1 MKTIHPL
8 QIAISRITLLT
19 LATLA
24 ACRAPAPRETVQKAR
39 DFWAQNK
46 ESEACDQI
54 RALSPEGLAGWHRA
68 TAWEWLRLSALCAV
82 HGGRSLPSEVT
93 RLPAPFGPYAQAM
106 VYFYDQRPRDA
117 RRLLEPLAIPGQTD
131 REPAFRLGLILLL
144 EERHEEALP
153 HLTSALADPRL
164 GAGSVRLAL
173 ARCLLGLGRLDQVV
187 PTLRPLVENGSTS
200 EISSARRLV
209 EMTRAWNRRLP
220 PELVPQLTQVRTL
233 LKGEEPAAALD
244 ELERIMQRH
253 RSIALL
259 HYLRGVIHLRLGNRP
274 DAVVELENALRLEPG
289 DPEALML
296 LGNIYFHAQRETEAR
311 RHLEAALEANPFL
324 THAWRLLRDLHAKNQ
339 AFTLAVDAHR
349 RHMRLMKD
357 QKSTGDLLTL
367 GQLQESAGLSDDAL
381 TTHRLLVSRL
391 GDEEAFTSLLA
402 LARLHLGLAQTRLRE
417 ALVHRRKAK
426 GYLARA
432 EKVRS
437 TDAELARLQE
447 LAHGPGRGGK
457 TSFERKLRTSGGRPA
472 GDESNL
478 FE

>member
-1 MKTIHPL
+1 MKPIHTL
-8 QIAISRITLLT
+8 QIAIFRITLPALVA
-19 LATLA
+19 LS
-24 ACRAPAPRETVQKAR
+24 ACRAPAPRETVRSAR
-39 DFWAQNK
+39 DLWAQEK
-46 ESEACDQI
+46 EREACD
-54 RALSPEGLAGWHRA
+54 RVGELDPEGIAGWPRA

-82 HGGRSLPSEVT
+82 HGGRSLPARVV

-106 VYFYDQRPRDA
+106 VHFYDQRPHDA
-117 RRLLEPLAIPGQTD
+117 RRLLEPLAGPGQTD

-153 HLTSALADPRL
+153 HLSSALKDPRL
-164 GAGSVRLAL
+164 GAGGVRLAL

-187 PTLRPLVENGSTS
+187 STLRPLVETGSPG
-200 EISSARRLV
+200 EIASARRLV

-220 PELVPQLTQVRTL
+220 PELVPQLTRVRTL

-253 RSIALL
+253 RNIALL

-296 LGNIYFHAQRETEAR
+296 LGNIYFHAQREAEAR
-311 RHLEAALEANPFL
+311 RHLEAALESNPFL
-324 THAWRLLRDLHAKNQ
+324 THAWRLLRDLHARNQ

-357 QKSTGDLLTL
+357 PQSTGDLLTL
-367 GQLQESAGLSDDAL
+367 GQLQESAGLSDEAL
-381 TTHRLLVSRL
+381 ATHRLLVSRL

-402 LARLHLGLAQTRLRE
+402 LARLHLGLAQIRLRE
-417 ALVHRRKAK
+417 ALAHRRKAK
-426 GYLARA
+426 AYLARA

-437 TDAELARLQE
+437 TDAELARLQQ

-457 TSFERKLRTSGGRPA
+457 TPFEKKLRTSGGRSV